1 MSRAIGRRGGLC
13 RRGAGRPLRTSRR
26 YRWRATATRRGRI
39 AASCVAAF
47 AALAGFQVTVGP
59 SHAQSSPG
67 IVVHGPVM
75 SADRDVAASDG
86 VRVVFVLQRRRD
98 DLDALALSVSDPS
111 SGNYGR
117 FLPVAEI
124 AARYGAARD
133 AVTRVEAFLAEY
145 GASAALDA
153 TGTFASAWL
162 TREQSRA
169 IFGDHPRSPIP
180 IPAALQGAVTLIV
193 GAFRHGDGLYVPPR
207 RPVAERLVGSAV
219 DSWPPWNQASGTH
232 APCPTGNALDCTND
246 FPNPG
251 PALAYANFTP
261 DQLRTAYGFERSGLT
276 GRGRSAVVVEF
287 GQYVLEDDV
296 RAYTAGFGLPPLN
309 LVQTVL
315 DGPLDALAPGAEA
328 TLDVETI
335 AGMAPGIEHLTLI
348 TAPVRTEGEFLT
360 YALMVYAGA
369 LDARITGGRLPDAVS
384 SSWGFACEPELQPV
398 EFVDAME
405 AIFQTAAVAGV
416 TVVAAAGDQG
426 SSECT
431 SRQPP
436 YDDRQLA
443 VAYPGS
449 SPWVTSLGATSLQLA
464 SDNAIVDVRVWND
477 WPLQLDVAL
486 PFASCATPPC
496 RPAPVWAG
504 AGGRSVVFDRPPWQ
518 QGDGVD
524 PDGPRQVPDVA
535 LLGDLYPGTAIAFQG
550 GWITGNGTS
559 QAAPLFTA
567 MTLLLNESAIDGGRS
582 RIGFAAP
589 LLYAL
594 ARREPP
600 TLIDV
605 VDGDNVIG
613 DNAERFAVDC
623 CFAGP
628 GYDLASGL
636 GTPLVDRIAQV
647 LASPVTIEPS
657 DRLPVVRGGRLAA
670 R

>member
-1 MSRAIGRRGGLC
+1 MSRAIGSRGRVRQQWSRSVPGGVRAEC
-13 RRGAGRPLRTSRR
+13 RRAAP
-26 YRWRATATRRGRI
+26 ARRGRI
-39 AASCVAAF
+39 AAFCVAAM
-47 AALAGFQVTVGP
+47 AALAVLHETALP
-59 SHAQSSPG
+59 AQAQGSPG
-67 IVVHGPVM
+67 IVVRRPVA
-75 SADRDVAASDG
+75 SADATIAASDG
-86 VRVVFVLQRRRD
+86 VRVVFVLQRQRD
-98 DLDALALSVSDPS
+98 DLDELALSVSDPS

-117 FLPVAEI
+117 FLTVAEI
-124 AARYGAARD
+124 AARYGASRD
-133 AVTRVEAFLAEY
+133 AVARLAAFLADY
-145 GASAALDA
+145 GASAEVDP

-162 TREQSRA
+162 THEQSRA
-169 IFGDHPRSPIP
+169 MFGDRPSSPVP
-180 IPAALQGAVTLIV
+180 VPTALQGAVTLVV
-193 GAFRHGDGLYVPPR
+193 GAFRHGDALYVPPR
-207 RPVAERLVGSAV
+207 RPVAARLVGSAV
-219 DSWPPWNQASGTH
+219 ESWPPWNQASGTH
-232 APCPTGNALDCTND
+232 APCPTGDPLDCTND

-276 GRGRSAVVVEF
+276 GRQRSAVVVEF

-296 RAYTAGFGLPPLN
+296 RAYTAGFGLPSLN

-335 AGMAPGIEHLTLI
+335 AGVAPGIDHLTLI

-360 YALMVYAGA
+360 YALMVYGGA

-405 AIFQTAAVAGV
+405 ALFQTAAVAGV
-416 TVVAAAGDQG
+416 TIVAAAGDQG

-436 YDDRQLA
+436 YADRQLA

-449 SPWVTSLGATSLQLA
+449 SPWVVSLGATSLQLA
-464 SDNAIVDVRVWND
+464 PDNEIVDVRVWND

-486 PFASCATPPC
+486 PPAACATPPC

-518 QGDGVD
+518 RGDGVD

-559 QAAPLFTA
+559 QAAPIFAA
-567 MTLLLNESAIDGGRS
+567 MTLLLNESAVEGGRS

-594 ARREPP
+594 AAREPAS
-600 TLIDV
+600 LIDV

-636 GTPLVDRIAQV
+636 GTPLVDRIAQL
-647 LASPVTIEPS
+647 LASPVTIAPS
-657 DRLPVVRGGRLAA
+657 DRLPVVRAGRLG
-670 R
+670 RR